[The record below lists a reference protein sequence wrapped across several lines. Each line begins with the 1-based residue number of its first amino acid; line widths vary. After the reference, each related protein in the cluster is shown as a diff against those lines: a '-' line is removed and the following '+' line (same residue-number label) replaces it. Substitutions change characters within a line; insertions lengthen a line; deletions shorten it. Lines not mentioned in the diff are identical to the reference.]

1 MLTVDLKEGGKH
13 MVKKARQS
21 FTFISLLFFVVL
33 FGCSTIPMEEGSQG
47 ASEITVEYHLSG
59 EGLSDGLGVKL
70 SWDIIENAMRYR
82 VLFTSG
88 TTTVFDT
95 VYCAFETDTV
105 SGDTVY
111 NNFYDDENENVLGT
125 YKVYF
130 STSSSGTIVDTV
142 GTVESSNKNGN
153 TSLVSYDC
161 NGRFAMYWDAN
172 DLTIIGRGDSSLHTL
187 AEIYLYDP
195 CDTATRIDTIN
206 IIIDTTIVSID
217 TTVTPPETTFA
228 YDSTIFADSV
238 TAYLAIN
245 SGASP
250 PFSGSQQSGLVNA
263 GSDSSFNDLIL
274 ARDGGEYTGTA
285 ILAANDILWM
295 QSADGRYCKIEVDS
309 MYISPVTSDLD
320 TAIIYFKWRYQPI
333 PKFRLVN

>member
-1 MLTVDLKEGGKH
+1 

-21 FTFISLLFFVVL
+21 FTFISLLFFVVF

-47 ASEITVEYHLSG
+47 TSEITVEYHLSG

-70 SWDIIENAMRYR
+70 SWDIIENVMRYR

-95 VYCAFETDTV
+95 VYSAFEIDTI

-130 STSSSGTIVDTV
+130 STSSSGAVADTL

-153 TSLVSYDC
+153 TCLVSYDC
-161 NGRFAMYWDAN
+161 NGGFAMYWDAN

-195 CDTATRIDTIN
+195 CDTATRIDTTFYSV
-206 IIIDTTIVSID
+206 DTTIVSID
-217 TTVTPPETTFA
+217 TTIDTTVVPPDTTIDTTYA
-228 YDSTIFADSV
+228 YNTTVVIDSA
-238 TAYLAIN
+238 TAYLIIN
-245 SGASP
+245 SGSFP
-250 PFSGSQQSGLVNA
+250 PFSGSQQSGILNA
-263 GSDSSFNDLIL
+263 GSDSSFDEMVL
-274 ARDGGEYTGTA
+274 ARDGADYTGSA
-285 ILAANDILWM
+285 LLSANDILWM

-333 PKFRLVN
+333 PNFRLVN